1 MLAEEEADI
10 YDICEQ
16 TTFETNGGWKIQ
28 KENVHTC
35 MQIFHIYACFL
46 LTFTWIN
53 GVINARI
60 QVWPEDEE
68 HCVSE
73 EEMPAPA
80 AAAVTRGSTWE
91 V

>member
-1 MLAEEEADI
+1 M
-10 YDICEQ
+10 
-16 TTFETNGGWKIQ
+16 
-28 KENVHTC
+28 C
-35 MQIFHIYACFL
+35 MQIFHIYACYL

-60 QVWPEDEE
+60 QVWPGDEE